1 MNFTLTEKRP
11 AFAIATVFFFAW
23 LGILY
28 AGADH
33 PPPPGFAL
41 LVLIDLLAAAV
52 VAWRVPTYVAWSR
65 AQRPRRW
72 LLALLEGA
80 AAGLIVAGVVIPFGG
95 EPSVQPSA
103 TAYVTWFAVLGAVG
117 ATNAVLVYGLSAYL
131 SRKATAQL

>member
-1 MNFTLTEKRP
+1 VNLLQTDRRP
-11 AFAIATVFFFAW
+11 ALAIATVFFFGW

-117 ATNAVLVYGLSAYL
+117 AANTLLIYGVSAYL
-131 SRKATAQL
+131 ARKAAARL